1 MSIESDLQDKL
12 LKLGLVSDTL
22 ASAWGKGS
30 KSATARAI
38 AEEALTK
45 TLKTKLQLDDKAAK
59 QKAKELIEDERTAAK
74 QSTLD
79 QKREQAAK
87 QLVQDFVGITKSAI
101 GSAQALYT
109 SDKAFTSVTPT
120 LELMGQVVKSV
131 SSALTGLASGIP
143 ILEGLSEGANK
154 LIGVG
159 TDITVQVAKMQLEM
173 SQQFVDTYTGLSK
186 VGVNFGGSL
195 DSMIDA
201 AGQGGLS
208 LMNYQKFVNASTD
221 SLKLMGGTMD
231 QAAGRILKMSQS
243 ALRNN
248 ERLLVE
254 YGGYD
259 QVADA
264 LANFTGM
271 LTKAGVDTVAIQNKL
286 NTTSASYLE
295 SLKIMEAITGKTA
308 KEQQAEQDEAM
319 QNVAFQ
325 RKLRDIAATEGPEAA
340 AAMTQTLTEVSA
352 TFGKAGADYYKE
364 LAATGRV
371 VSENNQLYR
380 NFMPAMAST
389 IDGMNQN
396 RIAYGKEKDGVEKR
410 IKANGALI
418 RANEG
423 NMKAND
429 KANEALGSLAYVI
442 KDGVVGTVN
451 TASADYL
458 SATDKRIGYEEAA
471 AKAIAKQKDDEGQAT
486 KGAANAIK
494 KQNETGQKMDKMA
507 QSQIGKMG
515 DLVVTLND
523 LQVKLIETF
532 GPKLTT
538 AVDLFASGLKKI
550 AKSLGVAEATT
561 LSDKIKAELA
571 GNEVRDMDG
580 NLVAGSAGRSATGE
594 ATKRATAFT
603 QNAKTNESQLV
614 VSQAD
619 LAKTLK
625 LKNPQGDVQGEGKT
639 LDAATIRAAAVVQ
652 DLFGD
657 SFGGITGMNDRFH
670 QDRNSDHNKGS
681 AFDFVLNQAP
691 ASEEDGERLKEMITA
706 QLGAKGLKVKQI
718 IDEYNHPSSGA
729 VGNGHF
735 HVALEKLE
743 KFAKGGITSGPSLAG
758 EAGPEAVVP
767 LPDGRTIP
775 VKMDNSD
782 LIEAIRELISVAKEQ
797 RDNSEKLLW
806 ANS

>member
-59 QKAKELIEDERTAAK
+59 QKAKELIEDERIAAK

-79 QKREQAAK
+79 QKREAAAK

-101 GSAQALYT
+101 SSAQALYT

-120 LELMGQVVKSV
+120 LELMGQVAKTVV
-131 SSALTGLASGIP
+131 SALSGLTAGIP
-143 ILEGLSEGANK
+143 ILEGIGEAANK
-154 LIGVG
+154 AISTGV
-159 TDITVQVAKMQLEM
+159 DITIQVAKMQLEM
-173 SQQFVDTYTGLSK
+173 SQHFVDTYNGLSK

-195 DSMIDA
+195 DSMVEA

-208 LMNYQKFVNASTD
+208 LMNYQKFVNASTE
-221 SLKLMGGTMD
+221 SLKLMGGGMD

-243 ALRNN
+243 ALKNN
-248 ERLLVE
+248 DRLLVE

-271 LTKAGVDTVAIQNKL
+271 LTKAGVDTVAMQGKL
-286 NTTSASYLE
+286 NSTSASYLE
-295 SLKIMEAITGKTA
+295 SLKLMETITGKTA
-308 KEQQAEQDEAM
+308 KDQQAEQEEAM

-325 RKLRDIAATEGPEAA
+325 RKLREVAATDGPQAA
-340 AAMTQTLTEVSA
+340 AAMLQTLNEVSA

-364 LAATGRV
+364 LSATGRV
-371 VSENNQLYR
+371 INEQNQLYR
-380 NFMPAMAST
+380 NFMPAMAGT
-389 IDGMNQN
+389 IEGMNQN
-396 RIAYGKEKDGVEKR
+396 RIAYGKDKDGVEKR
-410 IKANGALI
+410 IKANGALM

-429 KANEALGSLAYVI
+429 RANEALGNLAYVI

-458 SATDKRIGYEEAA
+458 SASEKRLNYEDAA
-471 AKAIAKQKDDEGQAT
+471 TKALAKQKGEEGQAT
-486 KGAANAIK
+486 AGAANAIK
-494 KQNETGQKMDKMA
+494 KQNETGIKMDQLAVK
-507 QSQIGKMG
+507 QIGKMG

-523 LQVKLIETF
+523 LQVNLINTF
-532 GPKLTT
+532 GPKLTS
-538 AVDLFASGLKKI
+538 AVDLFATGLKKI
-550 AKSLGVAEATT
+550 AKAMGVVEATT
-561 LSDKIKAELA
+561 LSDKINAELA
-571 GNEVRDMDG
+571 GDEVRDMDG
-580 NLVAGSAGRSATGE
+580 NVVSGTAGRSATGE
-594 ATKRATAFT
+594 ATKRAMAFT
-603 QNAKTNESQLV
+603 QNAKPGGGGTLT
-614 VSQAD
+614 VSQSD

-625 LKNPQGDVQGEGKT
+625 LKNPEGDVQAKGAT
-639 LDAATIRAAAVVQ
+639 LDAATIRAAAMVQ
-652 DLFGD
+652 DLLG
-657 SFGGITGMNDRFH
+657 SEFGGVTGFNDKFH

-681 AFDFVLNQAP
+681 AFDFVVNTPP
-691 ASEEDGERLKEMITA
+691 ASESDGEKIKEMITA

-718 IDEYNHPSSGA
+718 LDEYTNPSDGA
-729 VGNGHF
+729 TAGHF
-735 HVALEKLE
+735 HVALE
-743 KFAKGGITSGPSLAG
+743 KFAKGGITKGPSIAG

-775 VKMDNSD
+775 VKMDTGELVD
-782 LIEAIRELISVAKEQ
+782 ALRELIAIAKDH

-806 ANS
+806 AQS